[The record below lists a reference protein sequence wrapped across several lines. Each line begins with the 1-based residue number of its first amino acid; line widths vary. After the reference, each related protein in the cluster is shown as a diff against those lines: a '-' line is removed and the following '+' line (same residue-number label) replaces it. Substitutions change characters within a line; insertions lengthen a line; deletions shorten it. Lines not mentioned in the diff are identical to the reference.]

1 MEVVYEGKD
10 INDMIRLL
18 EKDLEKHEHI
28 KSLSRIPEPSR
39 GRRYREVLL
48 QTFNLLGS
56 LNASVVIEFRDG
68 LIRRYVFIGKIVPK
82 ESSESFLDMPFYA
95 EGYIFESIGEKKVYR
110 IFNPYIYP
118 KAKDVFKI
126 IKDIGDKF
134 RLSDLEVH
142 LEKITE
148 SLDFDFLI

>member
-1 MEVVYEGKD
+1 MQVVYEGKD

-18 EKDLEKHEHI
+18 EKDLERHESI

-48 QTFNLLGS
+48 QTFVSLGS

-68 LIRRYVFIGKIVPK
+68 LIRRYVFLGKAIPT
-82 ESSESFLDMPFYA
+82 SSGESFLDMPFYA
-95 EGYIFESIGEKKVYR
+95 EGYIYESKRDAKVYR
-110 IFNPYIYP
+110 VFSPVIYP
-118 KAKDVFKI
+118 QAKDVFRI
-126 IKDIGDKF
+126 IKSIGDKF
-134 RLSDLEVH
+134 RVSDLEVH

-148 SLDFDFLI
+148 SLDFDF

>member
-10 INDMIRLL
+10 INYMIRLL
-18 EKDLEKHEHI
+18 EEDLEKHEYI

-39 GRRYREVLL
+39 GRRYRQVLL
-48 QTFNLLGS
+48 QTFSLLGS
-56 LNASVVIEFRDG
+56 LNASVVIEFKDG
-68 LIRRYVFIGKIVPK
+68 LIRRYVFIGKVIPR
-82 ESSESFLDMPFYA
+82 ESSDSFIDMPFYA
-95 EGYIFESIGEKKVYR
+95 DGYIFETWGENQVYR

-118 KAKDVFKI
+118 KARDVFKI
-126 IKDIGDKF
+126 IRDIGDKF

-142 LEKITE
+142 MEKITE

>member
-10 INDMIRLL
+10 INYMIKLL
-18 EKDLEKHEHI
+18 EKDLERHEQI

-56 LNASVVIEFRDG
+56 LSASVVIEFRDG
-68 LIRRYVFIGKIVPK
+68 LIRRYVFIGRVIPT
-82 ESSESFLDMPFYA
+82 ESKNSFLSMPFYA
-95 EGYIFESIGEKKVYR
+95 EGYVFESIGDKQAYR
-110 IFNPYIYP
+110 IFNPFIYP
-118 KAKDVFKI
+118 QAKDVFKI
-126 IKDIGDKF
+126 IKSIGDKF

-142 LEKITE
+142 LEKIAE
-148 SLDFDFLI
+148 SLEFDFLI